1 MSPRPAR
8 LLITLVAVVPLVA
21 ALLPGAVTAQ
31 PRRDGIDFAPPR
43 TLREGTPQEAGLVAA
58 HLDAMD
64 AEILA
69 GMEPGADGNPLYPGA
84 VVLAARDGVIA
95 KHEAWGESLRYADG
109 EGTLLPAS
117 ERIDMRRDTI
127 FDLASVS
134 KLFTSIAVV
143 QLIEDGLVAL
153 DDPVA
158 AHVPEFAAAG
168 KGDVTVLHLL
178 THTSGLPAWLPLYS
192 SHPTPEARMQAAL
205 EAAPSDPPD
214 TVYRYSDLNLIALGE
229 LVERVSGMPLDA
241 FVAARITE
249 PLGMTD
255 TGYNP
260 PASEL
265 ARIAATEFQP
275 WTGRGMVHGS
285 VHDENAWSLDGV
297 AGHAGVFATA
307 RDLAVLAQTIVNGGR
322 YGSVRILSQDSVE
335 ALLSDYNAAYP
346 GNAHGL
352 GFELYQHWYMDAMA
366 TPHTAGHTGYTG
378 TSLVLDPEDGS
389 FVILL
394 TNRVHPSRE
403 WGSVNPPRRAAAR
416 ALARAVPVRPASG
429 RSAWFSGLADGV
441 ERTLTA
447 TVPGGTEL
455 RVNLWWDT
463 EPPAD
468 VLAVEASL
476 DGGLTFA
483 PLAGSVR
490 APGGPTQETGGV
502 LRGWSG
508 RRWHLGRF
516 PLPGSRN
523 DDVVLRIRYATDALY
538 SGRGAYVDGAVVR
551 GFGRVAFAADGW
563 VRSSD

>member
-1 MSPRPAR
+1 MSPRAAR
-8 LLITLVAVVPLVA
+8 LLSVVAVVPLVV

-31 PRRDGIDFAPPR
+31 PRRSGIDFATPR
-43 TLREGTPQEAGLVAA
+43 TLREGTPEEAGLVAA

-95 KHEAWGESLRYADG
+95 KFEAWGESLRYADG

-117 ERIDMRRDTI
+117 ERIAMRRDTI

-143 QLIEDGLVAL
+143 QLVEEGLVAL

-158 AHVPEFAAAG
+158 AHVPEFAANG
-168 KGDVTVLHLL
+168 KAEVTVLHLL

-205 EAAPSDPPD
+205 EAAPLNPPD

-229 LVERVSGMPLDA
+229 LVERVSGLPLDA
-241 FVAARITE
+241 FVAARITG

-260 PASEL
+260 PASERE
-265 ARIAATEFQP
+265 RIAATEFQP

-285 VHDENAWSLDGV
+285 VHDENAWSLGGV
-297 AGHAGVFATA
+297 AGHAGVFSTA

-322 YGSVRILSQDSVE
+322 YGSVRILSQESVE
-335 ALLSDYNAAYP
+335 ALLTDYNAVFP

-394 TNRVHPSRE
+394 TNRVHPSRD
-403 WGSVNPPRRAAAR
+403 WGSVNAPRRAAAR

-429 RSAWFSGLADGV
+429 RSAWFSGLADGA

-447 TVPGGTEL
+447 TVPGGGTL
-455 RVNLWWDT
+455 RARLWWDT

-468 VLAVEASL
+468 TLTVEASL
-476 DGGLTFA
+476 DGGETFA
-483 PLAGSVR
+483 PLSGTLR
-490 APGGPTQETGGV
+490 APGGPTLDTDGV

-508 RRWHLGRF
+508 RRWYRGEF
-516 PLPGSRN
+516 PLPGDRG
-523 DDVVLRIRYATDALY
+523 DELVVRFRYATDALY
-538 SGRGAYVDGAVVR
+538 SGRGAYVDEVVVP
-551 GFGRVAFAADGW
+551 GSGRVELVADGW
-563 VRSSD
+563 VQSPD